1 MSSRRSHTNTSTD
14 YARAVDKHVDVS
26 ENESSHDLQMLAG
39 SLDRKD
45 IFAIPLKALQPEAF
59 NPSGHL
65 NFSAIKHAQLELDVE
80 AWSNAATE
88 KAEQYQFDVYAQRGL
103 V

>member
-1 MSSRRSHTNTSTD
+1 M
-14 YARAVDKHVDVS
+14 S